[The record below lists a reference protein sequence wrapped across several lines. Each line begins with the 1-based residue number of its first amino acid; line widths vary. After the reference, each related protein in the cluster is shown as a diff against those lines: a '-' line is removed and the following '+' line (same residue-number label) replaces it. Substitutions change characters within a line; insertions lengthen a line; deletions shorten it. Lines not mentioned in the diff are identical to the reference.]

1 MTSCRRPSDA
11 RLSGIL
17 DDQAGDYRSPYGILQ
32 TMNRPLATG
41 QTAPESSREPKLET
55 RENLA
60 LGESRHRTIG
70 VSVAPRRVAHI
81 VW

>member
-32 TMNRPLATG
+32 TMNSSLATG
-41 QTAPESSREPKLET
+41 QTALESSREPKLET
-55 RENLA
+55 RKTSLSGNQDIEQSA
-60 LGESRHRTIG
+60 SR
-70 VSVAPRRVAHI
+70 
-81 VW
+81 